1 MRKLSLLTAST
12 ALALLPLLSAKADDG
27 AKVYYKDGTN
37 IETADLDLKIKFE
50 LQTRFAFTDI
60 DGGEDTTGFDLN
72 RVRVAFSGNLLDKQ
86 FSYKI
91 ETDLAADTGGSDLK
105 DAWFQFNNDGA
116 NVKVGQFKVPFSRQ
130 EAGSSGQLEFV
141 DTSLITQIFAP
152 SRQVG
157 AQVNGALDGG
167 INYAIGTYNGE
178 SDGEGR
184 NRGPVDNMLAYYAAL
199 NASTDGYGSR
209 ASEGD
214 LRENNSGTDFTGGAA
229 AIYGEGNNDAVD
241 TKRFD
246 LNVDLGARSGGMSAQ
261 TEFYYS
267 NIDVDQVSGS
277 TDLFGFYAQ
286 AGYLLDKNWE
296 VAGRFG
302 YFSPDDDDAIDTV
315 DEYSLVL
322 NYYLKGHSLKLQN
335 QVTFADTSFN
345 DDTAEDTTDFRYEA
359 QLAGLF

>member
-1 MRKLSLLTAST
+1 MRKLSLFTAST
-12 ALALLPLLSAKADDG
+12 ALALLPLLSAQADDG

-37 IETADLDLKIKFE
+37 IETSDLDLKIKFE
-50 LQTRFAFTDI
+50 LQTRFAFTDT

-91 ETDLAADTGGSDLK
+91 ETDLAANIGGSDLK
-105 DAWFQFNNDGA
+105 DAWFQYNNDGA

-130 EAGSSGQLEFV
+130 ETGSSGQLQFT
-141 DTSLITQIFAP
+141 DTSIITQVFAP
-152 SRQVG
+152 SRQLG

-184 NRGPVDNMLAYYAAL
+184 NRGPVDNQLAYYAAL

-209 ASEGD
+209 AYEGD
-214 LRENNSGTDFTGGAA
+214 LRDNNSSTDFTGGAA
-229 AIYGEGNNDAVD
+229 VIYGESEDDGVD
-241 TKRFD
+241 TQRFD

-267 NIDVDQVSGS
+267 NFDIDGVSDS
-277 TDLFGFYAQ
+277 SDLFGFYGQ

-302 YFSPDDDDAIDTV
+302 YLSPDDDDLVDTAN
-315 DEYSLVL
+315 EYSLVL

-335 QVTFADTSFN
+335 QVSIVDTSFN
-345 DDTAEDTTDFRYEA
+345 DDTAEDVTDFVYEA
-359 QLAGLF
+359 QLAGYF